1 MNRTEKTE
9 LTVLCLIQKDG
20 KILLQNRV
28 KTDWQGYAF
37 PGGHIEVG
45 ESIVDAVVRE
55 VREETGLTI
64 YNPALCGV
72 KQFPLKG
79 GKYENGR
86 YLVFLFRADQ
96 FTGEVTSS
104 DEGEMRWIAKDELH
118 NYNLV
123 QDFDDMLKVMAT
135 DDYTEF
141 QYIVENDEWKVILK

>member
-1 MNRTEKTE
+1 MNRTEIAE

-20 KILLQNRV
+20 KILLQNRL

-55 VREETGLTI
+55 VMEETGLTI
-64 YNPALCGV
+64 TDPKLCGV
-72 KQFPLKG
+72 KQFPLKD

-86 YLVFLFRADQ
+86 YLVFLFRADK

-141 QYIVENDEWKVILK
+141 QYIVENDEWRVMLK

>member
-1 MNRTEKTE
+1 MNRTETTE

-20 KILLQNRV
+20 KILLQNRI

-72 KQFPLKG
+72 KQFPLKD

-141 QYIVENDEWKVILK
+141 QYIVENDEWRVMLK